1 VRFIF
6 RRFAELGSS
15 LQLVGELRARG
26 WTTKAWTAKSGN
38 VLPGK
43 LIDTSQIYKLLCN
56 RTYLGELRHRDQWFV
71 GAHEAIVS
79 RAQWD
84 AVHAILAT
92 NGRRRGN
99 ATRAKEPFLL
109 KGLVFGPDGRAL
121 TPTHTTK
128 KNGRR
133 YRYYLSTRDVHEGSG
148 ASGLPRLPAAELE
161 ATVVEQLRC
170 VLRSPRMVDD
180 VVARAVGLDRSL
192 DEAQVTVAMTQV
204 DRIWEQ
210 LFPAEQA
217 RIVRLLVE
225 RVVVTRERIDVRM
238 RPSGIEELAHQ
249 MQPVS
254 AEAAA

>member
-1 VRFIF
+1 
-6 RRFAELGSS
+6 
-15 LQLVGELRARG
+15 
-26 WTTKAWTAKSGN
+26 
-38 VLPGK
+38 
-43 LIDTSQIYKLLCN
+43 
-56 RTYLGELRHRDQWFV
+56 
-71 GAHEAIVS
+71 
-79 RAQWD
+79 
-84 AVHAILAT
+84 
-92 NGRRRGN
+92 
-99 ATRAKEPFLL
+99 
-109 KGLVFGPDGRAL
+109 
-121 TPTHTTK
+121 
-128 KNGRR
+128 
-133 YRYYLSTRDVHEGSG
+133 
-148 ASGLPRLPAAELE
+148 LE